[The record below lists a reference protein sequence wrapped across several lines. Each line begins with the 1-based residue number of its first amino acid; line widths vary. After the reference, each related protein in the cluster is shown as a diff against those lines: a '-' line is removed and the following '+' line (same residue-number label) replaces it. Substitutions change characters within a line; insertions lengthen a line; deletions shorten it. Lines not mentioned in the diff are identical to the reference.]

1 MGFPF
6 ISGAGDLDHCLS
18 NPEYGEETG
27 RMACPM
33 PVQWWAPHVPT
44 ETIHLPIINI
54 FLQG

>member
-6 ISGAGDLDHCLS
+6 ISGADDLDHCLA

-27 RMACPM
+27 RMACPI
-33 PVQWWAPHVPT
+33 PVLWWAPRIPV